1 MTRPRDGQDRAGQPL
16 AQDLSVQPAANALPA
31 QPSTGHPLAEQ
42 PVVGPSGTGRSL
54 SGSPPDVQAGSWRPE
69 QLRELVGIPFT
80 DEQLAAASAPLA
92 PGLIVAGAG
101 SGKTSVMAARVVWLV
116 VTGQVAPDQVLGLTF
131 TNKAAAELAGRL
143 RGALARAGVAT
154 RVVVGADGTVEEP
167 GEPVVS
173 TYHAFAGRLVTEHGL
188 RLGVEPRSR
197 LLADATRYQLAA
209 RVLRRHRGPITHL
222 TSPLSMLV
230 GDLVALE
237 GELSEHLVSPQ
248 ELLAWDADWLRLVE
262 AECGTHE
269 GQKGSKGHCDELRK
283 MAAAARKRT
292 ELTAL
297 VRSYR
302 EAKADLDAIDFGDQV
317 ALAARLAETVP
328 EVGGAE
334 RARSTVVL
342 LDEYQDTSVAQR
354 RMLVGLFGG
363 GHPVTAVGDPCQA
376 IYGWRGASVSNLD
389 GFPTHFAQADGE
401 PAEVFALAVN
411 MRSGGRLLQLAND
424 VAASLR
430 LRHRVVELQ
439 APPAKA
445 ELGDAVV
452 ALHTSWVE
460 ECAWVAQQIRTAV
473 DAGTPAREC
482 AVLVRARSDFADLY
496 AALTAAELPVEVV
509 GLGGLLSLPEVADV
523 LAVLEVLDDPTAN
536 APLVRLLTGP
546 RWRLGVRDL
555 AVLGRRAR
563 EVLRADSH
571 DGSAGDVDA
580 LEAAVAGVDPC
591 DVVAL
596 SDALD
601 RPGHEGWS
609 VEALQRVTALNAEL
623 RLLRSSRDEPLLDLV
638 HRVVE
643 VTGLDVEL
651 AASPEAVQARRR
663 ESLSAFLD
671 VVADFTDLDG
681 ETSLSSF
688 LAFLRAAEEHERGL
702 DAVSPTG
709 SDAVQLLTAHRAK
722 GLEWDVVACPD
733 LTAKVFPSATL
744 RGGWT
749 STAAVL
755 PGPLR
760 GDADDQPSLSAYD
773 KQGLKGYVQECR
785 DHLERE
791 ERRLGYVAFTRARHL
806 LLGSGHWWGATQK
819 KPRGPSPFLEELKA
833 HAEAGGGTVAL
844 WADVPAVSSNPAL
857 AEPDAHVWPA
867 PYAPEPYAAR
877 RSAADAVLA
886 DLAVLA
892 DGGALADDDLTGLTR
907 WERDQLERYDREAQL
922 LLEEERAARRGVREV
937 ALPTALS
944 ASQLLRLQDD
954 PDAFARELARPLPR
968 RPAPAASR
976 GTRFHAW
983 VEALFG
989 ERPLLDPDELPG
1001 SADDGLVDGAD
1012 LLALQ
1017 EAFLATPYAARKP
1030 HQVEAPFDLPLAG
1043 RVVRGRIDAVY
1054 ELGGGRWEVVD
1065 WKTGRESADPLQLA
1079 VYRLAWARLVGV
1091 EPSAVDAAFL
1101 YVATGQVVRYGTELP
1116 GEAELAALLTG
1127 PVEAEP
1133 LTLL

>member
-1 MTRPRDGQDRAGQPL
+1 MSAGP
-16 AQDLSVQPAANALPA
+16 VIALPTA
-31 QPSTGHPLAEQ
+31 AA
-42 PVVGPSGTGRSL
+42 SGL
-54 SGSPPDVQAGSWRPE
+54 RPE
-69 QLRELVGIPFT
+69 DLRELVGIPFT
-80 DEQLAAASAPLA
+80 DEQLAAAAAPLA
-92 PGLIVAGAG
+92 PGLVVAGAG

-116 VTGQVAPDQVLGLTF
+116 GTGQVAPEQVLGLTF
-131 TNKAAAELAGRL
+131 TNKAASELAGRL
-143 RGALARAGVAT
+143 RTALARAGVT
-154 RVVVGADGTVEEP
+154 PRPSSPLELVPEV

-209 RVLRRHRGPITHL
+209 RVLRRHRGPITYL
-222 TSPLSMLV
+222 TNPLSMLV

-237 GELSEHLVSPQ
+237 GELSEHLVAPEQ
-248 ELLAWDADWLRLVE
+248 LLAWDEDWRRQVE
-262 AECGTHE
+262 NVCAEHDGRT
-269 GQKGSKGHCDELRK
+269 GSKGHCDDLRT
-283 MAAAARKRT
+283 MAAASLKRS
-292 ELTAL
+292 ELTTL
-297 VRSYR
+297 VLAYR
-302 EAKADLDAIDFGDQV
+302 QAKSDLDAIDFGDQV
-317 ALAARLAETVP
+317 ALAARLAETLP
-328 EVGGAE
+328 EVGAAE
-334 RARSTVVL
+334 RERSVVVL

-389 GFPTHFAQADGE
+389 GFPEHFPAADGR
-401 PAEVFALAVN
+401 PAATFALALN
-411 MRSGGRLLQLAND
+411 QRSGGRLLRLANE
-424 VAASLR
+424 VAAVLR
-430 LRHRVVELQ
+430 SRHRVVELQ
-439 APPAKA
+439 APPHKA
-445 ELGDAVV
+445 ELGETVV
-452 ALHTSWVE
+452 ALHLSWQQ
-460 ECAWVAQQIRTAV
+460 ECTWVAGQVRAAV
-473 DAGTPAREC
+473 DAGTPAGEC
-482 AVLVRARSDFADLY
+482 AVLVRARSDFPALH
-496 AALTAAELPVEVV
+496 AALTAVDLPVEVV

-563 EVLRADSH
+563 AVLASDTQ
-571 DGSAGDVDA
+571 DGAPDVDA

-623 RLLRSSRDEPLLDLV
+623 RALRSSRDAPLLDLV

-671 VVADFTDLDG
+671 VVAEFTDLDG
-681 ETSLSSF
+681 ESSLSAF

-733 LTAKVFPSATL
+733 LTRKVFPSASL
-744 RGGWT
+744 RGSWHT
-749 STAAVL
+749 TAAVL

-760 GDADDQPSLSAYD
+760 GDAADQPTLSSYD
-773 KQGLKGYVQECR
+773 KPGLKAYVQDCR

-806 LLGSGHWWGATQK
+806 LIGSGHWWGATQK
-819 KPRGPSPFLEELKA
+819 KPRGPSAFLEELRG
-833 HAEAGGGTVAL
+833 HAASGGGQVVL
-844 WADVPAVSSNPAL
+844 WTEQPEQASNPSL
-857 AEPDAHVWPA
+857 AEPLQHEWPA
-867 PYAPEPYAAR
+867 PYDPVPYAAR
-877 RSAADAVLA
+877 RAAADAVLV
-886 DLAVLA
+886 DLAAL
-892 DGGALADDDLTGLTR
+892 GAGASLPADDLPGLSR
-907 WERDQLERYDREAQL
+907 WEREQLERYDREAQL
-922 LLEEERAARRGVREV
+922 LLAEERVARRGVREV
-937 ALPTALS
+937 VLPSALS
-944 ASQLLRLQDD
+944 ASQLLRLQAD
-954 PDAFARELARPLPR
+954 PDGFARELARPLPR
-968 RPAPAASR
+968 RPAPAAVR

-1001 SADDGLVDGAD
+1001 ASDDGLAD
-1012 LLALQ
+1012 DAEMLRLQ
-1017 EAFLATPYAARKP
+1017 EAFLQTPYATRRP

-1054 ELGGGRWEVVD
+1054 DLGGGRWEVVD

-1101 YVATGQVVRYGTELP
+1101 YVATGTVVRFGDELP
-1116 GEAELAALLTG
+1116 GEPELAALLTG
-1127 PVEAEP
+1127 PVEVEV

>member
-1 MTRPRDGQDRAGQPL
+1 MQP
-16 AQDLSVQPAANALPA
+16 QDLRDL
-31 QPSTGHPLAEQ
+31 L
-42 PVVGPSGTGRSL
+42 
-54 SGSPPDVQAGSWRPE
+54 
-69 QLRELVGIPFT
+69 GIPFT
-80 DEQLAAASAPLA
+80 DEQLAAATAPLA

-116 VTGQVAPDQVLGLTF
+116 ATGQVAPDEVLGLTF

-143 RGALARAGVAT
+143 RSGLVKAGV
-154 RVVVGADGTVEEP
+154 VVPAAGAGAGDDAAEV

-197 LLADATRYQLAA
+197 LLADATRFQLAA

-237 GELSEHLVSPQ
+237 SELSEHLVAPEQ
-248 ELLAWDADWLRLVE
+248 LAAWDLEWLDVVE
-262 AECGTHE
+262 TTCAETE
-269 GQKGSKGHCDELRK
+269 GEKGSKGHCDELRK
-283 MAAAARKRT
+283 MALAARRRR
-292 ELTAL
+292 ELTTL
-297 VRSYR
+297 VAAYR
-302 EAKADLDAIDFGDQV
+302 AAKADLDAIDFGDQV

-328 EVGGAE
+328 EVGVAERE
-334 RARSTVVL
+334 RARVVL

-389 GFPTHFAQADGE
+389 GFPRHFANADGSD
-401 PAEVFALAVN
+401 AAGYSLAVN
-411 MRSGGRLLQLAND
+411 QRSGGRLLQLANA
-424 VAASLR
+424 VASSLR
-430 LRHRVVELQ
+430 RRHRIVELQ

-445 ELGDAVV
+445 ELGDVVV
-452 ALHTSWVE
+452 ALHASWQD
-460 ECAWVAQQIRTAV
+460 ECRWVAAQVRAAV
-473 DAGTPAREC
+473 DAGTPPAEC

-496 AALTAAELPVEVV
+496 AALTAAALPVEVV
-509 GLGGLLSLPEVADV
+509 GLGGLLQLPEVADV
-523 LAVLEVLDDPTAN
+523 VAVLQVLDDPTAN
-536 APLVRLLTGP
+536 APLLRLLTGP
-546 RWRLGVRDL
+546 RWRLGTRDL
-555 AVLGRRAR
+555 AVLGKRAR
-563 EVLRADSH
+563 ALLEVDAAD
-571 DGSAGDVDA
+571 AGDTRPTDETA
-580 LEAAVAGVDPC
+580 LEKAVAGTDPV

-601 RPGHEGWS
+601 RPGHQGWS
-609 VEALQRVTALNAEL
+609 VEGLQRVTALHAEL
-623 RLLRSSRDEPLLDLV
+623 RLLRGFRDEPLLDLV

-671 VVADFTDLDG
+671 VAAGFTDLDG
-681 ETSLSSF
+681 ESSLSAF

-702 DAVSPTG
+702 DAVTPTG

-733 LTAKVFPSATL
+733 LTRKVFPSDTL
-744 RGGWT
+744 RDRWT
-749 STAAVL
+749 SSAAVL

-760 GDADDQPSLSAYD
+760 GDAEDQPALSAYD
-773 KQGLKGYVQECR
+773 KDGLKAYVQECR

-806 LLGSGHWWGATQK
+806 LIGSGHWWGATQK
-819 KPRGPSPFLEELKA
+819 KPRGPSAFLDELRA
-833 HAEAGGGTVAL
+833 HAEAGHGRVEL
-844 WADVPAVSSNPAL
+844 WADEPAEDSNPAL
-857 AEPDAHVWPA
+857 AEAAEHVWPA
-867 PYAPEPYAAR
+867 PYDAQPYAR
-877 RSAADAVLA
+877 RREAADAVLA
-886 DLAVLA
+886 DLAALSA
-892 DGGALADDDLTGLTR
+892 GAALPADDLAGLLP
-907 WERDQLERYDREAQL
+907 WEREQLERYDREAVL

-937 ALPTALS
+937 ALPTALT
-944 ASQLLRLQDD
+944 ASQLMRLQDD
-954 PDAFARELARPLPR
+954 PAAFARELARPLPR
-968 RPAPAASR
+968 RPVAAARR

-983 VEALFG
+983 IETLFG

-1001 SADDGLVDGAD
+1001 AEDDGLADDAD
-1012 LLALQ
+1012 LQRLQ
-1017 EAFLATPYAARKP
+1017 EAFLASPWASRRP
-1030 HQVEAPFDLPLAG
+1030 HAVEAPFVLPLAG

-1054 ELGGGRWEVVD
+1054 DLGDGRWEVVD
-1065 WKTGRESADPLQLA
+1065 WKTGSESADPLQLA

-1091 EPSAVDAAFL
+1091 DPSAVEAVFL
-1101 YVATGQVVRYGTELP
+1101 YVATGQEARYGEELP
-1116 GEAELAALLTG
+1116 GEDELAELLRG
-1127 PVEAEP
+1127 EVEVEA